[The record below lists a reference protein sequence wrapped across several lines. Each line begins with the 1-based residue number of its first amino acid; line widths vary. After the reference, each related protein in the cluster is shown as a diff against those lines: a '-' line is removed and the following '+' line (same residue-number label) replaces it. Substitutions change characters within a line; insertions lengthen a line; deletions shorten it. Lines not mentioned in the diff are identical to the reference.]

1 MALSR
6 RINSISR
13 PASGDLSTN
22 QFRIVQLDA
31 NGRVVVAVDGATPN
45 IGVLMNKPAAIDQ
58 AAEVAANGSIVKLEA
73 GAAVN
78 ENDAI
83 IAVAGGRGSAT
94 TTDDDNIVGYAI
106 TPAAASADLFEVN
119 VTAPAQHGAP

>member
-31 NGRVVVAVDGATPN
+31 NGRVVVAVDGATA
-45 IGVLMNKPAAIDQ
+45 VDQ

>member
-1 MALSR
+1 MSLNR
-6 RINSISR
+6 VIKSITR
-13 PASGDLSTN
+13 PASGDLSSN
-22 QFRIVQLDA
+22 QYRIVQLDA
-31 NGRVVVAVDGATPN
+31 NSRVVVAVDGATPN
-45 IGVLMNKPAAIDQ
+45 IGVLMNKPSAIDQ
-58 AAEVAANGSIVKLEA
+58 AAEVAAQGSIVKLEA
-73 GAAVN
+73 GAAIN

-106 TPAAASADLFEVN
+106 TAAAASADLFEVN